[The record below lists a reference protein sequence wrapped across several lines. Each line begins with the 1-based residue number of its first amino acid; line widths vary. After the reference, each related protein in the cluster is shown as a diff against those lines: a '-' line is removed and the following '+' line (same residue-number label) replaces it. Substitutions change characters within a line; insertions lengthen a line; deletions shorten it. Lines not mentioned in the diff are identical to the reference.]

1 MRYFDT
7 HAHYWDSRLADGAGG
22 PDADP
27 ATLFAGSVC
36 AIVNVGT
43 DPQTCRAAITQ
54 AARYTH
60 MYTALGIHPSDCQHL
75 TEARADVLDDL
86 RTLLTAPASKAVALG
101 EIGLDYHYPDT
112 NRDIQQAYL
121 HDQLELARSLDL
133 PVVIHDREAHGDILT
148 ALHARPGVRGVLH
161 SYSGSAEMVKELCRM
176 GFYISFS
183 GTVTFRNARR
193 VAEAAAVV
201 PESRLLMETDCPYLT
216 PHPHRGELNHSGYLS
231 YTNAALAQIRG
242 ISPQA
247 CAALTAENACR
258 FFGLPPIL

>member
-7 HAHYWDSRLADGAGG
+7 HAHYWDSRLAGGAGG

-121 HDQLELARSLDL
+121 HDQLELARSLGRAS
-133 PVVIHDREAHGDILT
+133 REF
-148 ALHARPGVRGVLH
+148 
-161 SYSGSAEMVKELCRM
+161 K
-176 GFYISFS
+176 
-183 GTVTFRNARR
+183 NARDGI
-193 VAEAAAVV
+193 VDD
-201 PESRLLMETDCPYLT
+201 L
-216 PHPHRGELNHSGYLS
+216 
-231 YTNAALAQIRG
+231 IRE
-242 ISPQA
+242 PR
-247 CAALTAENACR
+247 ENAETVKTSGEECR
-258 FFGLPPIL
+258 ESGKPLDQGK